1 MQTLAQEVEVSA
13 TPNHLNSPANP
24 PTHSFSLN
32 SLLLVTA
39 QPVLH
44 RLSAYGELPR
54 QLIQI
59 ISRASVRLLDSDML
73 ISQTPHNYER
83 SEEIGRPSVALAHQE
98 HAMSES
104 ILEMIHQEGLAPHY
118 KPFMRTFA
126 RILFS
131 LFLTPDQYDRACAC
145 IDSGNNLRFL
155 MSDGGGPTLGSW
167 RTVAQPEGDGFKLH
181 IDKVW
186 GMYANLDG
194 MAIVAARTPGAFFP
208 SAYLVWPEQYETL
221 KRTACGD
228 SFLDGVVQ
236 LGNVKGTVQV
246 AQGDRLK
253 VGGPAVLNKYLT
265 TVRPFL
271 VRALMAHVE
280 WLAAQGRVELTAE
293 EHAARDFIAAAA
305 RAKTQ
310 SGRYDSEDVQRVLAL
325 KFASNELL
333 LHLVSRGAV
342 KHFSDQRDLLAFTK
356 MEGSSYRCYHELRA
370 SMRVSKAVAAPITH
384 PTA

>member
-1 MQTLAQEVEVSA
+1 M
-13 TPNHLNSPANP
+13 H
-24 PTHSFSLN
+24 THST
-32 SLLLVTA
+32 LVDGAPMPAAQALGLPELAA

-44 RLSAYGELPR
+44 RLQCYGELPSG
-54 QLIQI
+54 LAAMLA
-59 ISRASVRLLDSDML
+59 RASARLLDSDML
-73 ISQTPHNYER
+73 IRQTAQPFAAPEA
-83 SEEIGRPSVALAHQE
+83 SAHAPMPLEHHE
-98 HAMSES
+98 HALSES
-104 ILEMIHQEGLAPHY
+104 ILGQIRLEGLAPHY

-155 MSDGGGPTLGSW
+155 MSDAGGPTLGSW
-167 RTVAQPEGDGFKLH
+167 RTVAEPKDDGFKLR

-194 MAIVAARTPGAFFP
+194 MAIIAARTPGSFFP
-208 SAYLVWPEQYETL
+208 SAFLVWPEQYATL
-221 KRTACGD
+221 QRSLCGD

-236 LGNVKGTVQV
+236 LGNVRGEVSV
-246 AQGDRLK
+246 APADRLK
-253 VGGPAVLNKYLT
+253 AGGPAALNKYLT

-280 WLAAQGRVELTAE
+280 WLHDQGRLRLGPDER
-293 EHAARDFIAAAA
+293 AARDFIADAA

-310 SGRYDSEDVQRVLAL
+310 TGTYANEDVHKVLAL

-333 LHLVSRGAV
+333 LHLVASGAV
-342 KHFSDQRDLLAFTK
+342 ERYADQRDLLAFTK

-370 SMRVSKAVAAPITH
+370 AARFVQN
-384 PTA
+384 